1 MPNVDVYLCVRVCV
15 CMCVCV
21 CVCVCVCERE
31 RERERESP
39 DSLCKHQ
46 DCLTGQHVMA
56 IEDFLLRGEL
66 ICMK

>member
-1 MPNVDVYLCVRVCV
+1 VCVRVCV
-15 CMCVCV
+15 CVYVCV
-21 CVCVCVCERE
+21 RE